1 MDMRNRIKKIESW
14 GLSGNS
20 VDIKWVFG
28 WRWLGIREQPRL

>member
-1 MDMRNRIKKIESW
+1 MDMRDRIKKIESW

-20 VDIKWVFG
+20 VDIMWVFG